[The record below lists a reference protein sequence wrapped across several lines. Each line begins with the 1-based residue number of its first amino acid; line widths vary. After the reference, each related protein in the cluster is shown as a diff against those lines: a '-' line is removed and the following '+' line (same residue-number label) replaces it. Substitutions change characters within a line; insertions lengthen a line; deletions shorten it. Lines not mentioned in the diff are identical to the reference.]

1 MTRRGEGRRPRRRGG
16 GRTERGVSSIELALL
31 TPVLLLLVVLTLQ
44 FAMAFHARHVA
55 LAAAR
60 EGARVARN
68 EDSPNW
74 DARARERA
82 LAYVRHIGPR
92 LLESPS
98 ASAAQ
103 VGIDER
109 EVVVRGIAVRVVPF
123 LDFEVVARSRG
134 PQECFRPDVGGGVAC
149 G

>member
-1 MTRRGEGRRPRRRGG
+1 M
-16 GRTERGVSSIELALL
+16 
-31 TPVLLLLVVLTLQ
+31 LLLLIMLTLQ

-68 EDSPNW
+68 DDANW
-74 DARARERA
+74 QGQAEQRA

-98 ASAAQ
+98 VSAEE

-109 EVVVRGIAVRVVPF
+109 EVVVRGVAVRVVPF

-134 PQECFRPDVGGGVAC
+134 PLECFRPDVDGGVECAR
-149 G
+149 

>member
-1 MTRRGEGRRPRRRGG
+1 M
-16 GRTERGVSSIELALL
+16 
-31 TPVLLLLVVLTLQ
+31 LLLLIVLTLQ

-68 EDSPNW
+68 EDSANW
-74 DARARERA
+74 EGLARERA

-98 ASAAQ
+98 VSAAE
-103 VGIDER
+103 VGIEER
-109 EVVVRGIAVRVVPF
+109 EVVVRGVAVRVVPF

-134 PQECFRPDVGGGVAC
+134 PEECFRPDVGGGVRC
-149 G
+149 EVE